1 MLLVVDNVVKIEAII
16 AVDDVVVVAVVDDAF
31 AIKIVDVL
39 LTRTNCDVV
48 DVCIDNVLVVAMI
61 HLRLNEPVPDST
73 VPTNMLQLAKQ
84 KPWYKYCELLQITQS
99 EVNCPLLH
107 EIQFDPQVHADP
119 TLVPLVVFRLVHAIG
134 VYAMQLVPSEDS

>member
-1 MLLVVDNVVKIEAII
+1 MLVLVVEDVVKIEAII
-16 AVDDVVVVAVVDDAF
+16 AVDDVVVVAVVNEAF
-31 AIKIVDVL
+31 AIKLVDVL
-39 LTRTNCDVV
+39 LTSTNCDVV
-48 DVCIDNVLVVAMI
+48 DAGIDNVIVVAII
-61 HLRLNEPVPDST
+61 HLRLNEPVPDSI

-119 TLVPLVVFRLVHAIG
+119 MLVPLVVF
-134 VYAMQLVPSEDS
+134 